1 MIFTYR
7 TDSSNFLAMPLR
19 LYDFSTHIRLI
30 PHFAGSGSVL
40 QHHGCELSLG
50 LTGDV
55 DWLRAIILYAC
66 YEMKSSCVSTIGLGG
81 KLHISIAWHLS
92 LNENNVDFKLT
103 DDIFSAIQKPTILLS
118 SEMYM
123 YIYKYHGKKTV
134 DGWSK
139 SKSVICKA
147 WFTKRIHKT
156 MCSSNNEVPSVTNK
170 LQESVV
176 KNFAH

>member
-1 MIFTYR
+1 
-7 TDSSNFLAMPLR
+7 MPLR

-50 LTGDV
+50 LTGCR
-55 DWLRAIILYAC
+55 LIAC
-66 YEMKSSCVSTIGLGG
+66 YHPVRLLRNEIQLCEYHRAGG
-81 KLHISIAWHLS
+81 KTA
-92 LNENNVDFKLT
+92 
-103 DDIFSAIQKPTILLS
+103 
-118 SEMYM
+118 
-123 YIYKYHGKKTV
+123 YIYRLTFITEWKQRWLQTYWWYFLSNTKAYNPFIVGNVHVYLQIPREKTV